1 MSLGHLWR
9 AVAFLL
15 SLSLSPGI
23 TAETIKIAAEDDWIP
38 YARADGTGL
47 ANEIIK
53 AAFEAVGIN
62 VEYKV
67 VPYARALIPISI
79 KM

>member
-9 AVAFLL
+9 VTTLLL
-15 SLSLSPGI
+15 SLSLSSAI
-23 TAETIKIAAEDDWIP
+23 TAETIKIAAWIP
-38 YARADGTGL
+38 YAKADGTGL

-53 AAFEAVGIN
+53 AAFQAVGVK
-62 VEYKV
+62 VEYRV

>member
-9 AVAFLL
+9 VTTLLL
-15 SLSLSPGI
+15 SLSLSSAI

-53 AAFEAVGIN
+53 AAFQAVGVK
-62 VEYKV
+62 VEYRV